1 MNRNPEPIPV
11 TPTSPDCLVLTHG
24 CASLVHTAS
33 GAALVDLELGFGAAF
48 LGHSHDQVTAAL
60 QLQAGQL
67 MSCGRNPTSRTAA
80 VEALLSEL
88 LPLGM
93 RPAGLC
99 STGMEVAEFA
109 MRLAANHS
117 GRKAF
122 AGFARSMHGKS
133 AMTAALC
140 WPNAPLQ
147 PEALH
152 RLPFVDEASEA
163 DILAAL
169 EAQLRTRTLAALFV
183 EPIQGSNRAH
193 EASVAF
199 YDQVLALCR
208 QHGTLSVFDET
219 LTGLYRSGPAFY
231 CNRLRA
237 APDVLLFA
245 KSLGNG
251 FPVASIALGAD
262 IAVRAEALPG
272 STFSANAMALAAVEG
287 TLTAMAGLP
296 MQQLVADI
304 EAVVL
309 AMAPALAAA
318 GATLR
323 GRGALWCI
331 EFADAPRARRVHAAV
346 RAGGLLLSCTDRA
359 IRLVPAATIAPQT
372 LREACDKI
380 VQACVADP
388 A

>member
-1 MNRNPEPIPV
+1 
-11 TPTSPDCLVLTHG
+11 
-24 CASLVHTAS
+24 
-33 GAALVDLELGFGAAF
+33 
-48 LGHSHDQVTAAL
+48 VTAAL

-67 MSCGRNPTSRTAA
+67 MSCGRNATARTAS
-80 VEALLSEL
+80 VDALLSDL
-88 LPLGM
+88 LPPGM

-109 MRLAANHS
+109 MRVAARHT

-152 RLPFVDEASEA
+152 RLPFVDDASEA

-169 EAQLRTRTLAALFV
+169 EARLRTGTLAALFV

-193 EASVAF
+193 EASLVF
-199 YDQVLALCR
+199 YDQVIALCR

-219 LTGLYRSGPAFY
+219 LTGLYRSGPVFY
-231 CNRLRA
+231 CNRLQS

-251 FPVASIALGAD
+251 FPVASIALGAH
-262 IAVRAEALPG
+262 IVVRAEALPG
-272 STFSANAMALAAVEG
+272 STFSANAMALAAVES
-287 TLTAMAGLP
+287 TLTAMAHLP
-296 MQQLVADI
+296 MRQLVADI
-304 EAVVL
+304 ETTVL
-309 AMAPALAAA
+309 ATAPALAAA
-318 GATLR
+318 GALLR

-331 EFADAPRARRVHAAV
+331 EFADAQRARRVHAAT
-346 RAGGLLLSCTDRA
+346 RAAGLLLSCTEYTSA
-359 IRLVPAATIAPQT
+359 IDVWSCGCIFAEVR
-372 LREACDKI
+372 RCC
-380 VQACVADP
+380 CVCVR
-388 A
+388 